1 VIPPVG
7 IYTYPAE
14 LAKPFLGRSCLLVLS
29 LFFFVFCSL
38 ARLLALPYHP
48 ISTTFTQQTHTL

>member
-1 VIPPVG
+1 
-7 IYTYPAE
+7 
-14 LAKPFLGRSCLLVLS
+14 

-38 ARLLALPYHP
+38 ACLRCRITA